1 MCGKKFKSFLAGS
14 IIFGAI
20 GTAIGVLFAPRK
32 GKELRKKLQ
41 DEHKKGGDVKQVIKS
56 DLKIMANEL
65 KQTAKELKDSSAFK
79 DMADKGHHKA
89 KEILNLGYEK
99 LKNLAEKAGVTLDEL
114 LGEDFDIDEFR
125 EDFRHK
131 TDLLKNQAHK
141 ASSAFKKAK
150 SKVNSTINKAKN
162 KLKK

>member
-1 MCGKKFKSFLAGS
+1 MFGKKFKSFLAGS

-41 DEHKKGGDVKQVIKS
+41 EEHRKGGDVKQVLKS

-65 KQTAKELKDSSAFK
+65 KQTAKELKNSNAFK
-79 DMADKGHHKA
+79 NMADKGHKKA
-89 KEILNLGYEK
+89 KDMLNLSYEK

-114 LGEDFDIDEFR
+114 LGEDFDIDQFR
-125 EDFRHK
+125 EDFSLK
-131 TDLLKNQAHK
+131 TDLLKEQAHK

-150 SKVNSTINKAKN
+150 SKVDSTLKKAKN
-162 KLKK
+162 KLKR